1 VIPSPVAKHRS
12 RALRI
17 GAGAWI
23 AAALGY
29 FAAEAVAAASVP
41 DYSYATDYISAL
53 GVPGR
58 SPHANL
64 MNVAFVAQAVL
75 FPLGAVLVAG
85 GTGPRKTFPFL
96 SFALLN
102 GIGNVLIA
110 FVHSGAGSALHV
122 VGAAMAIACGNAA
135 ILAAV
140 PVLRRT
146 SASPSLLAVSI
157 MLGALGLLSAAA
169 VAFAVAPIGVW
180 ERVSVYSIL
189 GWQTVCAL
197 YLVRQADGCR

>member
-1 VIPSPVAKHRS
+1 M
-12 RALRI
+12 
-17 GAGAWI
+17 
-23 AAALGY
+23 AALGY

-53 GVPGR
+53 GVPA
-58 SPHANL
+58 P
-64 MNVAFVAQAVL
+64 VAARKPDEHCVRR
-75 FPLGAVLVAG
+75 AG
-85 GTGPRKTFPFL
+85 GALSGRCRVGSRWDRGAKTLPFL
-96 SFALLN
+96 SLALLN
-102 GIGNVLIA
+102 GIGNGLIA
-110 FVHSGAGSALHV
+110 FVHSGAGSALHA
-122 VGAAMAIACGNAA
+122 VGAAMAIAGGNAA

-146 SASPSLLAVSI
+146 GASPVFAVSM

-169 VAFAVAPIGVW
+169 VAFAAAPIGVW

-197 YLVRQADGCR
+197 HLVRRPAVAGSRCRPRRVCSADGER